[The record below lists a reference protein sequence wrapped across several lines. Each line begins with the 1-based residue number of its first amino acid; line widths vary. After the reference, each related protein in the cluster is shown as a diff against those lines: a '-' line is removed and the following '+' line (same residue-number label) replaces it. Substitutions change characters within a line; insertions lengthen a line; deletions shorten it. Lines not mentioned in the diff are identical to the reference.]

1 LGFPGDNEL
10 KAKNYTTKKQQPPAV
25 DLVDFAAL
33 FEQHQ
38 LELLRT
44 LYGMVGEIET
54 ARDLAQETF
63 ARGYRWWLERTEND
77 SAEVEWRPLLFKIA
91 TNCALDWLRR
101 QNKFYFSP
109 LPDSGEVSLYSQAN
123 PAASSQWDD
132 PAEQT
137 EVRLAVLATL
147 RGLDSASAICLLL
160 YYDQG
165 FSCPEIATITGENLP
180 AIWQRLSRAR
190 RLFCNLYQ
198 KEQAF
203 DV

>member
-1 LGFPGDNEL
+1 M
-10 KAKNYTTKKQQPPAV
+10 
-25 DLVDFAAL
+25 DFSAL
-33 FEQHQ
+33 FERHQ

-63 ARGYRWWLERTEND
+63 ARGYQWWLDQAENNP
-77 SAEVEWRPLLFKIA
+77 AAVEWRPLLFKIA
-91 TNCALDWLRR
+91 ANCALDWLRR
-101 QNKFYFSP
+101 QNKFYFIP
-109 LPDSGEVSLYSQAN
+109 LPDNGEELLYSQSDS
-123 PAASSQWDD
+123 AASNQWGD
-132 PAEQT
+132 PVEQT
-137 EVRLAVLATL
+137 EVRLAVVAAL
-147 RGLDSASAICLLL
+147 RRLDSTSAICLLL

-165 FSCPEIATITGENLP
+165 FSCPEIAAITGESLS

-198 KEQAF
+198 KEQAL